1 GGAGLSLRAKPR
13 PAAVAVSSGQPRAG
27 RWRQS
32 AVSRVFRSRSCNG
45 LPAERVSHSRER
57 PALRPADWFLQAVW
71 FGAHRGALRKRAS
84 PSGIRADVCI
94 AGHGARR
101 TVRILITG
109 ATGFTG
115 GHLAR
120 GLLARGQTVRVL
132 VRDRDRARDL
142 EASGLD
148 LAIGDHRDQAALDSA
163 LKDVDVVYH
172 IAAIYRQAGVTAA
185 TYRAVNAIAVGE
197 IIDAAARAGAKRV
210 VHCSTVG
217 VHGDIRHPPA
227 NEDAPLSPGDIYQH
241 TKLEGEQIA
250 RESGKRNGI
259 EVTIVRPSG
268 IYGPGDRRLIKLFGG
283 VARRRFPML
292 GSGEIYYH
300 LTYID
305 DLVEGFRLCGELP
318 AAANRTY
325 ILAGGEV
332 TTLNELVR
340 LTAEVAGVDPPRVHF
355 PVWPAWTAAALC
367 EAVCVPLG
375 IEPPLYRRRVDFYT
389 KSRAFDISRAR
400 QELGYAPQVGLRDGI
415 ARTLAW
421 GREHG
426 WI

>member
-1 GGAGLSLRAKPR
+1 MRDL
-13 PAAVAVSSGQPRAG
+13 V
-27 RWRQS
+27 
-32 AVSRVFRSRSCNG
+32 
-45 LPAERVSHSRER
+45 
-57 PALRPADWFLQAVW
+57 
-71 FGAHRGALRKRAS
+71 
-84 PSGIRADVCI
+84 
-94 AGHGARR
+94 
-101 TVRILITG
+101 TG

-120 GLLARGQTVRVL
+120 GLLARGHTVRVL
-132 VRDRDRARDL
+132 VREREKAREL
-142 EASGLD
+142 QTAGLD
-148 LAIGDHRDQAALDSA
+148 VAIGDIRDQAAVRAA
-163 LKDVDVVYH
+163 LQNIDVVYH
-172 IAAIYRQAGVTAA
+172 IAAIYRQAGVTTA
-185 TYRAVNAIAVGE
+185 TYRAVNSTAVGE
-197 IIDAAARAGAKRV
+197 IIEAASKAGVKRV

-217 VHGDIRHPPA
+217 VHGDIKHPPA
-227 NEDAPLSPGDIYQH
+227 NEDAPFSPGDVYQD
-241 TKLEGEQIA
+241 TKLEGEQLA
-250 RESGKRNGI
+250 REIGKQTGV

-268 IYGPGDRRLIKLFGG
+268 IYGPGDRRLLKLFGG

-332 TTLNELVR
+332 TTLNELVK
-340 LTAEVAGVDPPRVHF
+340 LVAEVAGVDPPRVHF
-355 PVWPAWTAAALC
+355 PVWPVWTAAALC